1 MTTKRPNLKTIT
13 MNTETKL
20 IELLMPI
27 LGIPTPDQ
35 ITPQSALVKDL
46 GAESIDFVEILYAI
60 ETELG
65 VKIKIQEI
73 AMTEYSS
80 QGEMQDGKIT
90 AEIAAKLNQDF
101 KTERFKEGQTV
112 KELFESFTVRDLAT
126 VIERKKNSQ

>member
-1 MTTKRPNLKTIT
+1 

-27 LGIPTPDQ
+27 LGIPSADQ
-35 ITPQSALVKDL
+35 IKPQSALVRDL

-90 AEIAAKLNQDF
+90 AQIAAKLNEDF
-101 KTERFKEGQTV
+101 KTERFKEGQTI

>member
-1 MTTKRPNLKTIT
+1 

-27 LGIPTPDQ
+27 LGIPSADQ
-35 ITPQSALVKDL
+35 IKPQSALVRDL

-90 AEIAAKLNQDF
+90 AQIAAKLNEDF
-101 KTERFKEGQTV
+101 KTERFEEGQTV

>member
-1 MTTKRPNLKTIT
+1 

-27 LGIPTPDQ
+27 LGIPSADQ
-35 ITPQSALVKDL
+35 IKPQSALVRDL

-90 AEIAAKLNQDF
+90 AQIAAKLNEDF
-101 KTERFKEGQTV
+101 KTERFMEGQTV

>member
-1 MTTKRPNLKTIT
+1 

>member
-1 MTTKRPNLKTIT
+1 

-27 LGIPTPDQ
+27 LGIASADQ
-35 ITPQSALVKDL
+35 IKPQSALVRDL

-80 QGEMQDGKIT
+80 QGEVQDGKIT
-90 AEIAAKLNQDF
+90 AQIAAKLNEDF
-101 KTERFKEGQTV
+101 KTERFKEGQTI

>member
-1 MTTKRPNLKTIT
+1 
-13 MNTETKL
+13 MNTEIRL

>member
-1 MTTKRPNLKTIT
+1 
-13 MNTETKL
+13 MNTEAKL

-35 ITPQSALVKDL
+35 ITPQSALVRDL
-46 GAESIDFVEILYAI
+46 GAESIDFVEILYSI

-101 KTERFKEGQTV
+101 KTERFQEGQTV